1 MQADPAHSAQ
11 WLTFR
16 LDGSEYALPV
26 AGVVEVLRM
35 AALAR
40 VPEAPAWL
48 AGILNLRGQVIPIV
62 DLRVRL
68 GLSTRPVGLETP
80 IIVAHAGKRA
90 AGFIADEVSGVSTL
104 PPQALTYLDDLA
116 GVDHPI
122 AMVARV
128 EGRLVLLL
136 DHERICD
143 RARDFA
149 CWSERAAELA
159 QEPEMVSP
167 SGS

>member
-1 MQADPAHSAQ
+1 MQADWPHNAQ

-16 LDGSEYALPV
+16 LHGGEYALPV

-40 VPEAPAWL
+40 IPEAPGWL
-48 AGILNLRGQVIPIV
+48 AGMLNLRGQVIPVI
-62 DLRVRL
+62 DLRARL
-68 GLSTRPVGLETP
+68 GLPARPVGLETP
-80 IIVAHAGKRA
+80 IIVAHAGMRSV
-90 AGFIADEVSGVSTL
+90 GFIADEVSGVLTL
-104 PPQALTYLDDLA
+104 SPQALAHPDDLA

-122 AMVARV
+122 ATVARV

-149 CWSERAAELA
+149 SWSERAAET
-159 QEPEMVSP
+159 EPEPETVTP
-167 SGS
+167 